1 MPCKARQKLH
11 AESLE
16 SSGSVVLQLW
26 TWPACHDRCECTG
39 CTGLVCYC
47 VGIGEYCCCG
57 FNMIHV
63 FSVAGPTCQDEACPG
78 RAAPRN
84 RGRRRG
90 CPEGCRQ
97 GCMQL
102 LREALRLRLGLPEL
116 VLGPLRLRTERS
128 APRSVVV
135 GRAWSCWSSAAGC
148 SCSQKVVMNSWYSGS
163 EMTSLIECFV
173 RKTPQGRALIRSS
186 DESPWRRRPV
196 SELHATFRLLNR
208 DILLLVDY

>member
-148 SCSQKVVMNSWYSGS
+148 SCSQKVVMNSWYSSS
-163 EMTSLIECFV
+163 EM
-173 RKTPQGRALIRSS
+173 RSFIGCVHRYS
-186 DESPWRRRPV
+186 DAASSPSRFHPPRG
-196 SELHATFRLLNR
+196 EGAAY
-208 DILLLVDY
+208 DIIMIMFIII